1 MLYQT
6 ENRHG
11 GDIYGGIALD
21 FSANVSPLGT
31 PRSVTDAIER
41 ALPELYRYPDP
52 YCRTL
57 VQTISEYEG
66 VPKNFVLCGN
76 GASELIYAYCGAVR
90 PKRAM
95 ELAPTFSEY
104 SLALRRTGCEIV
116 RYALDQN
123 ENFDLRKDFLPFLA
137 REKIDAL
144 FLCNPN
150 NPTGRLIADDL
161 LEEILR
167 ICREKNIALFVDECF
182 LSLSDGGVDLTPSL
196 SDFPQLFILKA
207 FTKSF
212 GMAGLRLGYGLSAD
226 EALLRKMSA
235 AVPPWNVSTL
245 AQAAGVAA
253 LGDAELL
260 ERNRAIIRAERP
272 WLEEKLRKFGFW
284 VCPSQVNY
292 ILFRGDVGL
301 TEQLRA
307 RGVAIRDCANFE
319 GLTSGWYRV
328 AVRRHKENEQLI
340 AAIRSVGRSE
350 RMAKTIMIQ
359 GTMSNAG
366 KSLLAAG
373 LCRVLKQDGYR
384 VAPFKSQN
392 MALNSFITKDGGE
405 MGRAQ
410 VVQAEAAG
418 IEPDVRMNPILLK
431 PTTDVG
437 SQVIVNGRVQGNLPA
452 MEYYRRKRD
461 FIPAVME
468 AYESL
473 AREYDIIVI
482 EGAGSPAE
490 INLQEND
497 IVNMGLA
504 RMVDA
509 PVLLVGDIDRGG
521 VFAQLYGTVA
531 LQSEED
537 RRRIKGVVVNKFRG
551 DRAILEPG
559 LKTLEELCGVP
570 VAGVVPYLHVDIDDE
585 DSLSERFGRDKEPR
599 LIDIAVIRLPR
610 ISNFTDFS
618 PFERYENV
626 SLRYVE
632 RARDLRAPDMIV
644 IPGTKSTIADLQ
656 WLRQSGLE
664 ASIQKAASGGTLV
677 FGVCGGYQMLGR
689 HISDPEQVEAAGVTE
704 IDGMGLL
711 PLETVFQGEK
721 VQTQTNGV
729 FSGVAGLLSEL
740 NGKRYAGYEIH
751 MGRSEEAR
759 GALFSMGN
767 VYGSYVHGIFDEQEV
782 ADTILT
788 ALCTKKGVSFES
800 LGTLDARAYKE
811 RQYDL
816 LADAVRAGLDMPLI
830 YRILN
835 REV

>member
-104 SLALRRTGCEIV
+104 SLALRRTGCEVV
-116 RYALDQN
+116 RFALKQE
-123 ENFDLRKDFLPFLA
+123 ENFDLRKDFLPILA

-212 GMAGLRLGYGLSAD
+212 GMAGL
-226 EALLRKMSA
+226 
-235 AVPPWNVSTL
+235 PWNVWTL

-253 LGDAELL
+253 LGDAEFL
-260 ERNRAIIRAERP
+260 EKNRTIIRAERP

-328 AVRRHKENEQLI
+328 AVRQYEENEQLI
-340 AAIRSVGRSE
+340 AAIRSVG
-350 RMAKTIMIQ
+350 
-359 GTMSNAG
+359 
-366 KSLLAAG
+366 
-373 LCRVLKQDGYR
+373 
-384 VAPFKSQN
+384 
-392 MALNSFITKDGGE
+392 
-405 MGRAQ
+405 
-410 VVQAEAAG
+410 
-418 IEPDVRMNPILLK
+418 
-431 PTTDVG
+431 
-437 SQVIVNGRVQGNLPA
+437 
-452 MEYYRRKRD
+452 
-461 FIPAVME
+461 
-468 AYESL
+468 
-473 AREYDIIVI
+473 
-482 EGAGSPAE
+482 
-490 INLQEND
+490 
-497 IVNMGLA
+497 
-504 RMVDA
+504 
-509 PVLLVGDIDRGG
+509 
-521 VFAQLYGTVA
+521 
-531 LQSEED
+531 
-537 RRRIKGVVVNKFRG
+537 
-551 DRAILEPG
+551 
-559 LKTLEELCGVP
+559 
-570 VAGVVPYLHVDIDDE
+570 
-585 DSLSERFGRDKEPR
+585 KE
-599 LIDIAVIRLPR
+599 
-610 ISNFTDFS
+610 
-618 PFERYENV
+618 
-626 SLRYVE
+626 
-632 RARDLRAPDMIV
+632 
-644 IPGTKSTIADLQ
+644 
-656 WLRQSGLE
+656 
-664 ASIQKAASGGTLV
+664 
-677 FGVCGGYQMLGR
+677 
-689 HISDPEQVEAAGVTE
+689 
-704 IDGMGLL
+704 
-711 PLETVFQGEK
+711 
-721 VQTQTNGV
+721 
-729 FSGVAGLLSEL
+729 
-740 NGKRYAGYEIH
+740 
-751 MGRSEEAR
+751 
-759 GALFSMGN
+759 
-767 VYGSYVHGIFDEQEV
+767 
-782 ADTILT
+782 
-788 ALCTKKGVSFES
+788 
-800 LGTLDARAYKE
+800 
-811 RQYDL
+811 
-816 LADAVRAGLDMPLI
+816 
-830 YRILN
+830 
-835 REV
+835 